1 MVLNPWKARAEVIFF
16 MYRCIAG
23 AVTKTPGSR
32 NAG

>member
-16 MYRCIAG
+16 MYRIAG
-23 AVTKTPGSR
+23 AVTETPGSR